1 MGGETVWRFPV
12 ESIKDFS
19 SKGVSSNLTS
29 EATTLYKNA
38 KKESSYNKVSVQQN
52 VIVAKS
58 VEKKAAEAADPE
70 LVLVDGV
77 HPSLFGHQ
85 LIADQYLKY
94 AGELLK

>member
-1 MGGETVWRFPV
+1 MVKKIAEDYGAVFVPLQDL
-12 ESIKDFS
+12 I
-19 SKGVSSNLTS
+19 S
-29 EATTLYKNA
+29 E
-38 KKESSYNKVSVQQN
+38 
-52 VIVAKS
+52 
-58 VEKKAAEAADPE
+58 KAAEAADPE